1 MPQEGLGV
9 FVKMASSCEQL
20 ADAVEDKNKKSAL
33 KALIKCAMSNM
44 HLFRLEG
51 MDKLGIE
58 IVLNEEDEEKFKN
71 ELTELLGQ

>member
-1 MPQEGLGV
+1 
-9 FVKMASSCEQL
+9 MASSCEQL
-20 ADAVEDKNKKSAL
+20 ADAVEDENKKAVL

-58 IVLNEEDEEKFKN
+58 LILSEDDEEEFKN
-71 ELTELLGQ
+71 KLTELLGQ